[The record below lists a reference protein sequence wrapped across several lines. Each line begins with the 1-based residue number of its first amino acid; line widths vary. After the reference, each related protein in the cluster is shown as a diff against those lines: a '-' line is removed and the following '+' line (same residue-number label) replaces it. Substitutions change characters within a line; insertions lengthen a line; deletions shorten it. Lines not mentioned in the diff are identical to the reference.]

1 MARATGRGH
10 AAAMAED
17 DADHDLLGHVIG
29 TLARPRRT
37 MAALARQPK
46 ARPGASAI
54 ALLGIFWTA
63 LSVLLWNAGRVPR
76 FVLLP
81 VPPDLYYL
89 IQALFVL
96 PLVTALWW
104 LHAGVAHALCRLAKG
119 DGEEPGV
126 RAALGFAYAVP
137 MLVHVLVELG
147 VYLALGFE
155 GLAVVARFSMPIAA
169 LWVWALSALAL
180 RVAHRVSVPVAAG
193 AAFAGL
199 VLQALLGA
207 LVLR

>member
-1 MARATGRGH
+1 MTEG
-10 AAAMAED
+10 E
-17 DADHDLLGHVIG
+17 ADFRLGETLLAVVF
-29 TLARPRRT
+29 RPRH
-37 MAALARQPK
+37 ALDRLSREPS

-63 LSVLLWNAGRVPR
+63 LSILLWNAGRAPR

-81 VPPDLYYL
+81 IPADMYYL
-89 IQALFVL
+89 AQGLFVL

-104 LHAGVAHALCRLAKG
+104 LHSEVAHRLARAAG
-119 DGEEPGV
+119 GEGAEPGV
-126 RAALGFAYAVP
+126 RAALGFAYAAP

-147 VYLALGFE
+147 VYLALGFD
-155 GLAVVARFSMPIAA
+155 GLTAVARISLPAAA
-169 LWVWALSALAL
+169 LWVWALSAATL
-180 RVAHRVSVPVAAG
+180 RIAHRVSTPVAIG

-199 VLQALLGA
+199 LLQALLGA

>member
-1 MARATGRGH
+1 V
-10 AAAMAED
+10 AEEP
-17 DADHDLLGHVIG
+17 DADLHLGENLLG
-29 TLARPRRT
+29 TMFRPRRT
-37 MAALARQPK
+37 LEALTRQPK

-63 LSVLLWNAGRVPR
+63 LSILLWNAGRAPR
-76 FVLLP
+76 FALLP
-81 VPPDLYYL
+81 IPPDLYYL
-89 IQALFVL
+89 VQGLLVL
-96 PLVTALWW
+96 PIVTALWW
-104 LHAGVAHALCRLAKG
+104 LFSEIAHRLCRAAG
-119 DGEEPGV
+119 GEGHEAGV

-137 MLVHVLVELG
+137 MLAHVLVELC

-169 LWVWALSALAL
+169 LWVWALSALTL
-180 RVAHRVSVPVAAG
+180 RIAHRVSTPVAVG

-199 VLQALLGA
+199 LVQAAAGA